1 MSLEIP
7 RESGEFVN
15 INDPLEL
22 ARSVQTRIFEIR
34 NPDDKQK
41 LANTTVLL
49 LNRAWK
55 HTGKHLVIG
64 DSLIGP
70 TQDPEDQA
78 PFEYYKLAE
87 GKSTGFS
94 WVFTEL
100 DLGQDLYITLTLLN
114 IEIVAKNPFEEMQ
127 RLQEFHAPVVEHPWF
142 ETFDVA

>member
-7 RESGEFVN
+7 DDSGEFVN
-15 INDPLEL
+15 IDDPLEL
-22 ARSVQTRIFEIR
+22 ARTLQTRIFEIG
-34 NPDDKQK
+34 NLDDKQK

-49 LNRAWK
+49 LNRVWK
-55 HTGKHLVIG
+55 FTDKHLVIG

-70 TQDPEDQA
+70 TKDPEDQA

-100 DLGQDLYITLTLLN
+100 DLGRDLYITLTLLN
-114 IEIVAKNPFEEMQ
+114 VELVAKNQFEEMQ
-127 RLQEFHAPVVEHPWF
+127 RLQEFHAPVIEHPWF

>member
-7 RESGEFVN
+7 DDSGEFVN

-22 ARSVQTRIFEIR
+22 ARTLQTRIFEIG
-34 NPDDKQK
+34 NLDDKQK

-49 LNRAWK
+49 LNRVWK
-55 HTGKHLVIG
+55 FTDKHLVIG

-70 TQDPEDQA
+70 TKDPEDQA
-78 PFEYYKLAE
+78 PFEHYKQVE

-94 WVFTEL
+94 CEFAEL
-100 DLGQDLYITLTLLN
+100 DLGQDLYIMLTLWNVELVG
-114 IEIVAKNPFEEMQ
+114 EKKFEKTLR
-127 RLQEFHAPVVEHPWF
+127 RLEFHAPVIEHPWF